1 MFKNCLNPM
10 LHVGKIQSKRVRELL
25 GTIVQLRYYILSNIV
40 DKGKDGIKLNKSK
53 PTPHRW

>member
-1 MFKNCLNPM
+1 M

-40 DKGKDGIKLNKSK
+40 DKGKDGIKLN
-53 PTPHRW
+53 